1 MTIPVPFVAGCD
13 ASYEMQ
19 GPSFVSEPPSRV
31 EFTNVNG
38 GRVDCIVRGNP
49 APTVDWLAADGG
61 SITSIPGIRHVLGN
75 GTIHFPG
82 FEAEVF
88 RQDVHWAIYK
98 CSAVNSVGAI
108 VSRDVTVRAGTRNF
122 LLVICIMLSAWYTA
136 CFLLYLSSY
145 SVALLPSLFNDPRL
159 LFNSRIK
166 IAGLKH
172 DKSHFLFSSFFFFYK
187 ETFLKFSSLL
197 INPMLLKLFLYL
209 FSKFSKYLLV
219 IYINILL
226 VLVTIIMSLTS
237 TKLRQLTSCFYF
249 QCIYRVLAIFFCYD
263 GHITSTLRRKGRSFP
278 FHETARYFDRSYISM
293 SSWKYSFSF
302 MPLFSAVVSPL
313 RAHPWDFV

>member
-1 MTIPVPFVAGCD
+1 MKARTDVTYGRGKKKNSLVGRKRGEEKQGENTTRYWFVTGCD

-122 LLVICIMLSAWYTA
+122 SLVIRITPPA
-136 CFLLYLSSY
+136 FLLHSSCKQPV
-145 SVALLPSLFNDPRL
+145 STLPSLDPVRPPPP
-159 LFNSRIK
+159 S
-166 IAGLKH
+166 
-172 DKSHFLFSSFFFFYK
+172 FLSFFSKTKKREEIEIPFSM
-187 ETFLKFSSLL
+187 EKFHR
-197 INPMLLKLFLYL
+197 LFRED
-209 FSKFSKYLLV
+209 S
-219 IYINILL
+219 
-226 VLVTIIMSLTS
+226 
-237 TKLRQLTSCFYF
+237 R
-249 QCIYRVLAIFFCYD
+249 
-263 GHITSTLRRKGRSFP
+263 
-278 FHETARYFDRSYISM
+278 RYFDISRFLLGEDYLV
-293 SSWKYSFSF
+293 WGILKFDG
-302 MPLFSAVVSPL
+302 
-313 RAHPWDFV
+313 R

>member
-1 MTIPVPFVAGCD
+1 MKARTDVTYGRGKKKNSLVGRKRGEEKQGENTTRYWFVTGCD

-122 LLVICIMLSAWYTA
+122 SLVIRITPPA
-136 CFLLYLSSY
+136 FLLHSSCKQPV
-145 SVALLPSLFNDPRL
+145 STLPSLDPVRPPPFL
-159 LFNSRIK
+159 SFVFEKNEKKRRDRDSIFDGKISSIVSRRFAK
-166 IAGLKH
+166 IRE
-172 DKSHFLFSSFFFFYK
+172 DIS
-187 ETFLKFSSLL
+187 
-197 INPMLLKLFLYL
+197 
-209 FSKFSKYLLV
+209 
-219 IYINILL
+219 
-226 VLVTIIMSLTS
+226 
-237 TKLRQLTSCFYF
+237 
-249 QCIYRVLAIFFCYD
+249 IFRGF
-263 GHITSTLRRKGRSFP
+263 
-278 FHETARYFDRSYISM
+278 
-293 SSWKYSFSF
+293 
-302 MPLFSAVVSPL
+302 FSAKTTS
-313 RAHPWDFV
+313 FGEY